1 VKEAIMAKE
10 PQSTSKET
18 QILATGTALPKID
31 YVDLPELV
39 ETFSD
44 SIHSIFFDGQS
55 LRINFAVTRM
65 GEFEPNQR
73 QTGKR
78 YPCCRLVLSPSVA
91 VELMNRMQQI
101 GSALT
106 KAGILKAAPAQPNT
120 EQTN

>member
-73 QTGKR
+73 GTH
-78 YPCCRLVLSPSVA
+78 CL
-91 VELMNRMQQI
+91 
-101 GSALT
+101 ALH
-106 KAGILKAAPAQPNT
+106 L
-120 EQTN
+120 